1 MSNLPGNPHHDV
13 ADSLKREYP
22 LTADKEALNWPL
34 AEINER
40 LAALAYEQ
48 RNVALA
54 IIATSTHPDGTYA
67 LDPAVVDEAQDQLKA
82 RLGLGESK

>member
-1 MSNLPGNPHHDV
+1 MFNLPGNPHHDV

-40 LAALAYEQ
+40 LAALAFEQ
-48 RNVALA
+48 RTATLVHALLGDSLV
-54 IIATSTHPDGTYA
+54 TDGNY
-67 LDPAVVDEAQDQLKA
+67 DEIQAEVRK
-82 RLGLGESK
+82 RLGLKPKEYSND

>member
-13 ADSLKREYP
+13 ADSLKNEYP

-40 LAALAYEQ
+40 LAALAFEQ
-48 RNVALA
+48 RTANL
-54 IIATSTHPDGTYA
+54 IAYIETFGGGIDYDDIWHEVGT
-67 LDPAVVDEAQDQLKA
+67 
-82 RLGLGESK
+82 RLGLGEKPCLTSPR

>member
-13 ADSLKREYP
+13 ADSLKREYC
-22 LTADKEALNWPL
+22 LTNDKEALNWPL

-48 RNVALA
+48 RTVAMVHWATHLA
-54 IIATSTHPDGTYA
+54 RTSRPDEELET
-67 LDPAVVDEAQDQLKA
+67 EITE
-82 RLGLGESK
+82 RLGMRAEK